1 MKEEHKMK
9 EYKHICKSEAEAQE
23 WIRSFRKAGYKRT
36 QNAYWVEWFE
46 NGEERHIV
54 ERDF

>member
-1 MKEEHKMK
+1 MK

-23 WIRSFRKAGYKRT
+23 LIRNLRKAGYTRT

-46 NGEERHIV
+46 NCEERHIL

>member
-1 MKEEHKMK
+1 MK

-23 WIRSFRKAGYKRT
+23 WIRNFRKAGCKRT

-46 NGEERHIV
+46 NCEERHIL

>member
-1 MKEEHKMK
+1 MK
-9 EYKHICKSEAEAQE
+9 EYKHICKSESEAQE
-23 WIRSFRKAGYKRT
+23 WIRNFRKAGYKRT